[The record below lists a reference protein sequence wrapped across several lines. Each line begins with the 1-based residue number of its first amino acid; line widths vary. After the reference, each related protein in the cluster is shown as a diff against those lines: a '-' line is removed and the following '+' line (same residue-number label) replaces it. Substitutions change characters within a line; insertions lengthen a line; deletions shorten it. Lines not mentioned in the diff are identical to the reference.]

1 MLSFFRV
8 NATLQI
14 VGLLFLLILI
24 RLPFL
29 LSPPP
34 LLIPELNWMLVGEQ
48 MHNGNLLYR
57 DIWDSLSPLSALV
70 YWLIDL
76 TFGRSHLVYHVMGT
90 VVAAFQVFYFNWMLN
105 VRDIYPDRNWIPGLI
120 YALFLNMSFDCS
132 TLSPVL
138 LSTTFL
144 LLAFGTL
151 VKQMDRRGATD
162 EVFEIGFYIS
172 LASLV
177 YLPSALFIIW
187 ALMALLLFTGA
198 SFRQHSLLLFGFA
211 FPILLTVLYYYL
223 ADSLADFNRN
233 LLASVF
239 RVRQYD
245 LTDFQT
251 LLASL
256 FLPFAMGTLGL
267 LTLFRQTTRYV
278 NFQQRCQQIMMIW
291 VLTALISVGLMPFLA
306 PMLFIS
312 FVPALAFFA
321 SYYFQTIRREW
332 MAELIFTGVFV
343 FTLLILYQGAL
354 PIVSNWELGR
364 LSALQVKTSPI
375 DRHIRDQKI
384 LVIGEDL
391 SAYRYNQVATPYLN
405 WDLAKYDLRNLD
417 NYESVISVYDH
428 FRKDPPS
435 YIIDKEGVIKKL
447 FQRAPSLAASYE
459 KTGLEG
465 IYRLKQGTALNN

>member
-8 NATLQI
+8 NSTLQVI
-14 VGLLFLLILI
+14 SLLALLVLI
-24 RLPFL
+24 RIPFL
-29 LSPPP
+29 LSAPP

-48 MHNGNLLYR
+48 MRNGNLLYR
-57 DIWDSLSPLSALV
+57 DIWDSISPLSALV

-76 TFGRSHLVYHVMGT
+76 AFGRSQLVYHAAGT
-90 VVAAFQVFYFNWMLN
+90 AVAALQVFYFNWVMN

-120 YALFLNMSFDCS
+120 YALFLNMSFDCG

-138 LSTTFL
+138 LSTSFL

-172 LASLV
+172 LAALF
-177 YLPSALFIIW
+177 YLPSALFILW
-187 ALMALLLFTGA
+187 ALMALLLYTGA
-198 SFRQHSLLLFGFA
+198 SFRQHSLLIFGFA

-223 ADSLADFNRN
+223 ADSLDDFNRN

-251 LLASL
+251 LLASM

-267 LTLFRQTTRYV
+267 LSLFRQTTRYV

-291 VLTALISVGLMPFLA
+291 ALTAMVSVALMPFLA

-312 FVPALAFFA
+312 FIPALAFFA
-321 SYYFQTIRREW
+321 SYYFQGIRREW
-332 MAELIFTGVFV
+332 MAELIFLGVFV
-343 FTLLILYQGAL
+343 FTLLILYQGTLAL
-354 PIVSNWELGR
+354 VPNLEVGR
-364 LSALQVKTSPI
+364 LSSLQVKTSPI
-375 DRHIRDQKI
+375 DQHIRQQKI

-391 SAYRYNQVATPYLN
+391 SAYRNNQAATPYLN

-417 NYESVISVYDH
+417 SYESVISVYDH
-428 FRKDPPS
+428 FRKDPPN
-435 YIIDKEGVIKKL
+435 YIIDKESVIKKL
-447 FQRAPSLAASYE
+447 FQRAPGLAASYE
-459 KTGLEG
+459 KTALDGV
-465 IYRLKQGTALNN
+465 YRRKADIISN

>member
-1 MLSFFRV
+1 MLSFFRI

-14 VGLLFLLILI
+14 VGLLALLVLI

-34 LLIPELNWMLVGEQ
+34 LLVPELNWMLVGEQ
-48 MHNGNLLYR
+48 MNNGNLLYR
-57 DIWDSLSPLSALV
+57 DIWDSISPLSAVV

-76 TFGRSHLVYHVMGT
+76 TVGRSHLAYHVAGT
-90 VVAAFQVFYFNWMLN
+90 ALAAFQVFYFNWVMN
-105 VRDIYPDRNWIPGLI
+105 VRDIYPDRNWIPGLL

-162 EVFEIGFYIS
+162 EVFEVGFYIS
-172 LASLV
+172 LAALF

-187 ALMALLLFTGA
+187 ALVSLLLYTGA
-198 SFRQHSLLLFGFA
+198 SFRQHSLLIFGFS
-211 FPILLTVLYYYL
+211 FPILLTVLYFYL
-223 ADSLADFNRN
+223 ADSLDDFNRN

-251 LLASL
+251 LLASM
-256 FLPFAMGTLGL
+256 FLPFAMGILGL
-267 LTLFRQTTRYV
+267 LSLFRQTTRYV

-291 VLTALISVGLMPFLA
+291 GLTAVVSVALMPFLA

-321 SYYFQTIRREW
+321 AYYFQGIRREL
-332 MAELIFTGVFV
+332 MAELIFLGVFG
-343 FTLLILYQGAL
+343 FTLFILYQGAL
-354 PIVSNWELGR
+354 ALIPRWEPGR
-364 LSALQVKTSPI
+364 LSALQVKPSPI
-375 DRHIRDQKI
+375 DTRIQQQKI
-384 LVIGEDL
+384 LVIGEDI
-391 SAYRYNQVATPYLN
+391 SAYRNNQVATPYLN

-417 NYESVISVYDH
+417 SYESVISVYDH
-428 FRKDPPS
+428 FRKDPPT
-435 YIIDKEGVIKKL
+435 YIIDKENVVKKL
-447 FQRAPSLAASYE
+447 FQRAPALAASYE
-459 KTGLEG
+459 PTGQNG
-465 IYRLKQGTALNN
+465 IYRRREAALSN

>member
-14 VGLLFLLILI
+14 VGLMLLLLLI

-34 LLIPELNWMLVGEQ
+34 LLVPELNWMLVGEQ
-48 MHNGNLLYR
+48 MNNGNLLYR
-57 DIWDSLSPLSALV
+57 DIWDSVSPLSALV
-70 YWLIDL
+70 YWLLDMAV
-76 TFGRSHLVYHVMGT
+76 GRSHLAYHVAGT
-90 VVAAFQVFYFNWMLN
+90 ALAAFQVLYFNWVMN

-120 YALFLNMSFDCS
+120 YVLFLNMSFDCS

-151 VKQMDRRGATD
+151 IKQMDRRGATD
-162 EVFEIGFYIS
+162 EVFEVGFYIS
-172 LASLV
+172 LAALF
-177 YLPSALFIIW
+177 YLPSALFILW

-198 SFRQHSLLLFGFA
+198 SFRQHSLLIFGFA
-211 FPILLTVLYYYL
+211 FPIVLTLLYYYL
-223 ADSLADFNRN
+223 ADSLADLNRN
-233 LLASVF
+233 LLSSVF

-251 LLASL
+251 LLASM

-267 LTLFRQTTRYV
+267 LSLFRQTTRYV

-291 VLTALISVGLMPFLA
+291 ALTAVISVALMPFLA

-321 SYYFQTIRREW
+321 SYYFQGIRREW
-332 MAELIFTGVFV
+332 IAEFIFLGVFV

-354 PIVSNWELGR
+354 ALVPKWELGQ

-375 DRHIRDQKI
+375 DRHIQQQRI

-391 SAYRYNQVATPYLN
+391 SAYRNNQAATPYLN
-405 WDLAKYDLRNLD
+405 WDLAKFDLRNLD

-447 FQRAPSLAASYE
+447 FQRAPSLSAMYE
-459 KTGLEG
+459 KTDLPDVYHRKEAA
-465 IYRLKQGTALNN
+465 INN

>member
-1 MLSFFRV
+1 LLSFFRV

-14 VGLLFLLILI
+14 IGLLLLLILI

-57 DIWDSLSPLSALV
+57 DIWDSVSPLSALV
-70 YWLIDL
+70 YWLLDL
-76 TFGRSHLVYHVMGT
+76 TFGRSHLAFLVAGT
-90 VVAAFQVFYFNWMLN
+90 AVAAFQVFYFNWVMN
-105 VRDIYPDRNWIPGLI
+105 VRDIYPDRNWIPGLM

-144 LLAFGTL
+144 LLAFGTII
-151 VKQMDRRGATD
+151 KQMDRRGATD
-162 EVFEIGFYIS
+162 EVFEVGFYIS
-172 LASLV
+172 LAALF
-177 YLPSALFIIW
+177 YLPSALFILW

-198 SFRQHSLLLFGFA
+198 SFRQHSLLIFGFA

-223 ADSLADFNRN
+223 ADSLSDLNRN
-233 LLASVF
+233 LLSSVF

-251 LLASL
+251 LLASM

-267 LTLFRQTTRYV
+267 LSLFRQTTRYV

-291 VLTALISVGLMPFLA
+291 ALTAVVSVALMPFLA

-321 SYYFQTIRREW
+321 SYYFQGIRREW
-332 MAELIFTGVFV
+332 ICRVDLSGRFCSSHSSSCIRVLYRWFPTGNSV
-343 FTLLILYQGAL
+343 GSA
-354 PIVSNWELGR
+354 
-364 LSALQVKTSPI
+364 ALQVKTSPI
-375 DRHIRDQKI
+375 DQHIQQQKI

-391 SAYRYNQVATPYLN
+391 SAYRNNQAATPYLN

-428 FRKDPPS
+428 FRKDPPN
-435 YIIDKEGVIKKL
+435 YIIDKERCY
-447 FQRAPSLAASYE
+447 Q
-459 KTGLEG
+459 KTLSARTFA
-465 IYRLKQGTALNN
+465 RLYHV